1 MRFSWASALF
11 RGPRAA
17 WLVVIAAVAAKV
29 LLAVQ
34 WGLLADET
42 YYWVWSTRPA
52 FGYFD
57 HPPGIAWLVGATTAL
72 GGGELAVR
80 AGPILCGVVAWLAL
94 RDLSPRPTLLAAVWA
109 GAPVLFGLTLFAT
122 PDAPL
127 LAAWAV
133 ALWGAARGGRGWLVA
148 GAAAGVAMLCKLTG
162 VLVLP
167 LLVLAA
173 GPREWSSRWP
183 WFGAMVALAVALP
196 NLVWDFEHGWVTWSW
211 QLGHGLEAEVAPGA
225 AGAVRFLRDQVL
237 VANPLLAAAAL
248 GWVVFAARTVW
259 FEWRIAGPM
268 DVDESRVRRLAW
280 FTTVGPLL
288 VLGWAATRAPG
299 EANWAAP
306 AWVGAS
312 LGITFLPPRWT
323 RVAWAGA
330 ALGWIAVA
338 LVAVHARTP
347 LVDLERDPTIRI
359 REGPALAAAV
369 RAALPEED
377 QRVLLEVTRPLY
389 TERYQEAA
397 LVYFYARIP
406 AHRHPRCGRPDQYD
420 LWATPVAEAGWL
432 LRPRRSGRALC
443 GGEVEAAG
451 APLPGMDGAWEIFPL
466 GPTP

>member
-1 MRFSWASALF
+1 M
-11 RGPRAA
+11 
-17 WLVVIAAVAAKV
+17 VAAVAAKV

-34 WGLLADET
+34 WGLLADEA
-42 YYWVWSTRPA
+42 YYWVWSTRLA

-57 HPPGIAWLVGATTAL
+57 HPPGIAWLVAATTAL

-94 RDLSPRPTLLAAVWA
+94 RGLTPRPALLAAVWA
-109 GAPVLFGLTLFAT
+109 TPMLFGLTLFAT

-162 VLVLP
+162 FLALP
-167 LLVLAA
+167 LLLLAA
-173 GPREWSSRWP
+173 GRREMKTPWP
-183 WFGAMVALAVALP
+183 WWGAGMALAIALP
-196 NLVWDFEHGWVTWSW
+196 NLAWNLEHGWVTWSW
-211 QLGHGLEAEVAPGA
+211 QLGHGLGAEVAPGA
-225 AGAVRFLRDQVL
+225 AGAIRFLRDQSL
-237 VANPLLAAAAL
+237 VANPLLAVATLA
-248 GWVVFAARTVW
+248 WVVISARSVW
-259 FEWRIAGPM
+259 FDWTHAGPM
-268 DVDESRVRRLAW
+268 DLDEARVRRLAW
-280 FTTVGPLL
+280 FTVVGPLL

-312 LGITFLPPRWT
+312 VGITLLPGRWPR
-323 RVAWAGA
+323 VVWAGA
-330 ALGWIAVA
+330 ALGWITVA
-338 LVAVHARTP
+338 LAAVHARSP
-347 LVDLERDPTIRI
+347 LVSLERDPAIRVA
-359 REGPALAAAV
+359 EGPALAAAV
-369 RAALPEED
+369 RAVLPEED
-377 QRVLLEVTRPLY
+377 QRVRLEATRPLY

-397 LVYFYARIP
+397 LIHFYARIP

-432 LRPRRSGRALC
+432 LRPARSGPTLC
-443 GGEVEAAG
+443 GGAVEAAG
-451 APLPGMDGAWEIFPL
+451 APLPGMRGRWEIFPL